1 MLKNKDGYKILE
13 KGWEIIKVKTV
24 KDELAHHCD
33 GPITAFVL
41 ICRAINHAN
50 ETNKD
55 IVAEALYELLV
66 EYGFMKDND
75 EQ

>member
-1 MLKNKDGYKILE
+1 MLKNKNSYKVLE
-13 KGWEIIKVKTV
+13 EGLKIINVLTLKR
-24 KDELAHHCD
+24 ELAHCCD

-41 ICRAINHAN
+41 IGRAIDYTN

-66 EYGFMKDND
+66 EYGFMK
-75 EQ
+75 EE

>member
-1 MLKNKDGYKILE
+1 MLKNKNDYNSLVKE
-13 KGWEIIKVKTV
+13 NTIIRIETTKN
-24 KDELAHHCD
+24 ELSHCCD

-41 ICRAINHAN
+41 IGRAIDHAN

-66 EYGFMKDND
+66 EYGFMK
-75 EQ
+75 EE